1 MCINK
6 KVVIGLAAA
15 GVFLYLIAPGAI
27 GAAMPLLLLLAI
39 CPLSMIVMMR
49 AMSGGQAKSASPD
62 QDKSSDV
69 DELRAEVERLRIQQH
84 SGDSFA
90 PPTAHS

>member
-1 MCINK
+1 MCIKK

-15 GVFLYLIAPGAI
+15 GVALYLIAPGAI
-27 GAAMPLLLLLAI
+27 GAAVPLLILAI

-49 AMSGGQAKSASPD
+49 AMSSGQAKSASPD

-69 DELRAEVERLRIQQH
+69 DEVRAEVERLRLQKH
-84 SGDSFA
+84 SAESFA